1 MALVVSAPAPLMRP
15 NRVLLM
21 LFMPNVPE
29 ALKVTTTMPAMGPE
43 EMTLAV
49 PPVVS
54 TLLPA

>member
-1 MALVVSAPAPLMRP
+1 
-15 NRVLLM
+15 M

-29 ALKVTTTMPAMGPE
+29 ALNVTTTMPAMAPE